1 VTAPDRV
8 LGFLAERGPAPTSEI
23 AQALSEKYGH
33 STVRAAII
41 DLKKKGVVVDT
52 GERQSHGR
60 GRPEH
65 IVALEREL
73 ELAKKRDIAYIKITN
88 AATTGTDLDIG
99 VWGLLSSVDAPLPPV
114 MPQPSFIQRVKRWF
128 GGS

>member
-1 VTAPDRV
+1 MTAPDSV

-52 GERQSHGR
+52 GERHQTG

-73 ELAKKRDIAYIKITN
+73 ERAGSRDAALARYAAMSN
-88 AATTGTDLDIG
+88 AELEDVIFGPRPDRATVIRR
-99 VWGLLSSVDAPLPPV
+99 
-114 MPQPSFIQRVKRWF
+114 MKRWF
-128 GGS
+128 GVK

>member
-1 VTAPDRV
+1 MTAPDSV

-23 AQALSEKYGH
+23 AQALSEKYGYR
-33 STVRAAII
+33 TVRAAVV

-52 GERQSHGR
+52 GERHQTG

-73 ELAKKRDIAYIKITN
+73 ERASHREHVLEKHRTLAKALGFD
-88 AATTGTDLDIG
+88 
-99 VWGLLSSVDAPLPPV
+99 DAPKPT
-114 MPQPSFIQRVKRWF
+114 FIQRVKRWF
-128 GGS
+128 GVK